1 MTKQAM
7 VDIHKLGIT
16 PLIQIHDEVAIS
28 VSNDDQID
36 SIVYAMENA
45 VKLGVPSKVDV
56 EIGPSW
62 GESK

>member
-1 MTKQAM
+1 M
-7 VDIHKLGIT
+7 
-16 PLIQIHDEVAIS
+16 S
-28 VSNDDQID
+28 VSNDHQVD

-45 VKLGVPSKVDV
+45 VKLNVPSKVDV